1 MRKKV
6 NEEATLLDILKSMQP
21 QASTNVLRKMLT
33 NERITVDEETIH
45 RAKQIIMKGQTVE
58 ILPKPKISVQEER
71 EQQAKTH
78 NLDILFEDEA
88 ILVVNKPAGLLSVA
102 TDRLEQATL
111 HNRCVEYCRSQKKN
125 GWCYIVHRL
134 DKATSGIMVFAKS
147 EHVKRELQD
156 QFAQQLVHRHYV
168 ALVEGQSSSGR
179 ADHNLIE
186 DKNLRVYVSDRKTKT
201 SKRAVT
207 TWDIIAQGEHETLLS
222 VVIETGR
229 RHQIRVAMAENGT
242 PVVGDKIH
250 GAVTN
255 LHGRICLHAVALEF
269 LHPSN
274 DDPVRFESEYNP
286 AWRHGL
292 KNP

>member
-6 NEEATLLDILKSMQP
+6 SEEATLLDILKSMQP

-45 RAKQIIMKGQTVE
+45 RAKQIITKGQIVE

-102 TDRLEQATL
+102 TDRLEQDTL

-168 ALVEGQSSSGR
+168 ALVEGQSSAGR

-186 DKNLRVYVSDRKTKT
+186 DKNLRVYVSDKKTKT

-207 TWDIIAQGEHETLLS
+207 TWDILAQGEHETLLS

-242 PVVGDKIH
+242 PVVGDKMH

>member
-6 NEEATLLDILKSMQP
+6 NEDATLLDILKSMQP
-21 QASTNVLRKMLT
+21 QASTNVLRRMLT
-33 NERITVDEETIH
+33 NQRITVDEETIH
-45 RAKQIIMKGQTVE
+45 RAKQMITKGQIVE

-71 EQQAKTH
+71 EQQAKTN

-102 TDRLEQATL
+102 TDRLEQDTL
-111 HNRCVEYCRSQKKN
+111 HNRCVEYCRSQRKN

-147 EHVKRELQD
+147 EKVKLELQD

-168 ALVEGQSSSGR
+168 ALVEGQAPAGR
-179 ADHNLIE
+179 ADHNLTE
-186 DKNLRVYVSDRKTKT
+186 DKNLRVYVSDKKTKT

-207 TWDIIAQGEHETLLS
+207 TWDILAQGEHETLLS

-242 PVVGDKIH
+242 PVVGDKMH
-250 GAVTN
+250 GADTN

>member
-45 RAKQIIMKGQTVE
+45 RAKQIITKGQIVE

-102 TDRLEQATL
+102 TDRLEQDTL

-168 ALVEGQSSSGR
+168 ALVEGQSSAGR

-186 DKNLRVYVSDRKTKT
+186 DKNLRVYVSDKKTKT

-207 TWDIIAQGEHETLLS
+207 SWDILAQGEHETLLS

-242 PVVGDKIH
+242 PVVGDKMH
-250 GAVTN
+250 GAITN

>member
-134 DKATSGIMVFAKS
+134 DKTTSGIMVFAKS

-255 LHGRICLHAVALEF
+255 FHGRICLHAVALEF

>member
-45 RAKQIIMKGQTVE
+45 RAKQIITKGQIVE

-78 NLDILFEDEA
+78 NLDILFEDET

-102 TDRLEQATL
+102 TDRLEQDTL

-168 ALVEGQSSSGR
+168 ALVEGQSPSGR

-186 DKNLRVYVSDRKTKT
+186 DKNLRVYVSDKKTKT

-222 VVIETGR
+222 VVIQTGR

-242 PVVGDKIH
+242 PVVGDKMH

>member
-45 RAKQIIMKGQTVE
+45 RAKQIITKGQIVE

-102 TDRLEQATL
+102 TDRLEQDTL

-168 ALVEGQSSSGR
+168 ALVEGQASAGR

-186 DKNLRVYVSDRKTKT
+186 DKNLRVYVSDKKTKT

-207 TWDIIAQGEHETLLS
+207 TWDILAQGEHETLLS

-242 PVVGDKIH
+242 PVVGDKMH
-250 GAVTN
+250 GAITN

>member
-45 RAKQIIMKGQTVE
+45 RAKQIITKGQIVE
-58 ILPKPKISVQEER
+58 ILPKPKISVQKER

-102 TDRLEQATL
+102 TDRLEQDTL

-168 ALVEGQSSSGR
+168 ALVEGQSSAGR

-186 DKNLRVYVSDRKTKT
+186 DKNLRVYVSDKKTKT

-207 TWDIIAQGEHETLLS
+207 TWDILAQGEHETLLS

-242 PVVGDKIH
+242 PVVGDKMH

>member
-45 RAKQIIMKGQTVE
+45 RAKQIITKGQIVE

-88 ILVVNKPAGLLSVA
+88 ILVVNKPAGLLPVA
-102 TDRLEQATL
+102 TDRLEQDTL

-168 ALVEGQSSSGR
+168 ALVEGQSSAGR

-186 DKNLRVYVSDRKTKT
+186 DKNLRVYVSDKKTKT

-207 TWDIIAQGEHETLLS
+207 TWDILAQGEHETLLS

-242 PVVGDKIH
+242 PVVGDKMH
-250 GAVTN
+250 GAITN

>member
-6 NEEATLLDILKSMQP
+6 NEDATLLDILKSMQP

-33 NERITVDEETIH
+33 NQRITVDEETIH
-45 RAKQIIMKGQTVE
+45 RAKQIITKGQIVE

-71 EQQAKTH
+71 EQQAKTN

-102 TDRLEQATL
+102 TDRLEQDTL
-111 HNRCVEYCRSQKKN
+111 HNRCVEYCRSQRKN

-147 EHVKRELQD
+147 EKVKLELQD

-168 ALVEGQSSSGR
+168 ALVEGQSPAGR

-186 DKNLRVYVSDRKTKT
+186 DKNLRVYVSDKKTKT

-207 TWDIIAQGEHETLLS
+207 TWDILAQGEHETLLS

-242 PVVGDKIH
+242 PVVGDKMH

>member
-6 NEEATLLDILKSMQP
+6 KEETPLLDILKSMQP

-33 NERITVDEETIH
+33 NERITVDEQTIH
-45 RAKQIIMKGQTVE
+45 RAKQIITKGQIVE

-78 NLDILFEDEA
+78 NLDILFEDET

-102 TDRLEQATL
+102 TDRLEQDTL

-168 ALVEGQSSSGR
+168 ALVEGQSPSGR

>member
-45 RAKQIIMKGQTVE
+45 RAKQIITKGQIVE

-102 TDRLEQATL
+102 TDRLEQDTL

-168 ALVEGQSSSGR
+168 ALVEGQSSAGR

-186 DKNLRVYVSDRKTKT
+186 DKNLRVYVSDKKTKT

-207 TWDIIAQGEHETLLS
+207 TWDILAQGEHETLLS

-229 RHQIRVAMAENGT
+229 RHQIRVAMAENET
-242 PVVGDKIH
+242 PVVGDKMH
-250 GAVTN
+250 GAITN

>member
-6 NEEATLLDILKSMQP
+6 KEETTLLDILKSMQP

-45 RAKQIIMKGQTVE
+45 RAKQIITKGQTVE

-78 NLDILFEDEA
+78 NLDILFEDEE
-88 ILVVNKPAGLLSVA
+88 ILVVNKPAGVLSVA
-102 TDRLEQATL
+102 TDRLEQDTL

-125 GWCYIVHRL
+125 RWCYIVHRL

-168 ALVEGQSSSGR
+168 ALVEGHSSSGR

-229 RHQIRVAMAENGT
+229 RHQIRIAMAENGT

>member
-6 NEEATLLDILKSMQP
+6 NEDATLLDILKSMQP

-33 NERITVDEETIH
+33 NQRITVDEETIH
-45 RAKQIIMKGQTVE
+45 RAKQMITKGQIVE

-71 EQQAKTH
+71 EQQAKTN

-102 TDRLEQATL
+102 TDRLEQDTL
-111 HNRCVEYCRSQKKN
+111 HNRCVEYCRSQRKN

-147 EHVKRELQD
+147 EKVKLELQD

-168 ALVEGQSSSGR
+168 ALVEGQSPAGR

-186 DKNLRVYVSDRKTKT
+186 DKNLRVYVSDKKTKT

-207 TWDIIAQGEHETLLS
+207 TWDILAQGEHETLLS

-242 PVVGDKIH
+242 PVVGDKMH

>member
-1 MRKKV
+1 
-6 NEEATLLDILKSMQP
+6 
-21 QASTNVLRKMLT
+21 MLT
-33 NERITVDEETIH
+33 NQRITVDEETIH
-45 RAKQIIMKGQTVE
+45 RAKQIITKGQIVE

-71 EQQAKTH
+71 EQQAKTN

-102 TDRLEQATL
+102 TDRLEQDTL
-111 HNRCVEYCRSQKKN
+111 HNRCVEYCRSQRKN

-147 EHVKRELQD
+147 EKVKLELQD

-168 ALVEGQSSSGR
+168 ALVEGQSPAGR

-186 DKNLRVYVSDRKTKT
+186 DKNLRVYVSDKKTKT

-207 TWDIIAQGEHETLLS
+207 TWDILAQGEHETLLS

-242 PVVGDKIH
+242 PVVGDKMH

>member
-45 RAKQIIMKGQTVE
+45 RAKQIITKGQIVE

-102 TDRLEQATL
+102 TDRLEQDTL

-168 ALVEGQSSSGR
+168 ALVEGQSSAGR

-186 DKNLRVYVSDRKTKT
+186 DKNLRVYVSDKKTKT

-207 TWDIIAQGEHETLLS
+207 SWDILAQGEHETLLS

-229 RHQIRVAMAENGT
+229 RHQIRVAMAGNGT
-242 PVVGDKIH
+242 PVVGDKMH
-250 GAVTN
+250 GAITN

>member
-1 MRKKV
+1 MRKRV
-6 NEEATLLDILKSMQP
+6 NEDATLLDILKSMQP

-33 NERITVDEETIH
+33 NQRITVDEETIH
-45 RAKQIIMKGQTVE
+45 RAKQIITKGQIVE

-71 EQQAKTH
+71 EQQAKTN

-102 TDRLEQATL
+102 TDRLEQDTL
-111 HNRCVEYCRSQKKN
+111 HNRCVEYCRSQRKN

-147 EHVKRELQD
+147 EKVKLELQD

-168 ALVEGQSSSGR
+168 ALVEGQSPAGR

-186 DKNLRVYVSDRKTKT
+186 DKNLRVYVADKKTKT

-207 TWDIIAQGEHETLLS
+207 TWDILAQGEHETLLS

-242 PVVGDKIH
+242 PVVGDKMH

>member
-45 RAKQIIMKGQTVE
+45 RAKQIITKGQIVE

-102 TDRLEQATL
+102 TDRLEQDTL

-147 EHVKRELQD
+147 EHVKRELQN

-168 ALVEGQSSSGR
+168 ALVEGQSSAGC

-186 DKNLRVYVSDRKTKT
+186 DKNLRVYVSDKKTKT

-207 TWDIIAQGEHETLLS
+207 TWDILAQGEHETLLS

-242 PVVGDKIH
+242 PVVGDKMH

>member
-1 MRKKV
+1 
-6 NEEATLLDILKSMQP
+6 MQP

-45 RAKQIIMKGQTVE
+45 RAKQIIAKGQTVE

-78 NLDILFEDEA
+78 NLDILFEDET

-102 TDRLEQATL
+102 TDRLEQDTL
-111 HNRCVEYCRSQKKN
+111 HNRCVEYFRSQRKN

-168 ALVEGQSSSGR
+168 ALVEGQSSAGR

-186 DKNLRVYVSDRKTKT
+186 DKNLRVYVSDKKTKT

-207 TWDIIAQGEHETLLS
+207 TWDILARGEHETLLS

-242 PVVGDKIH
+242 PVVGDKMH

-269 LHPSN
+269 LHPAN

>member
-6 NEEATLLDILKSMQP
+6 KEETTLLDILKSMQP

-45 RAKQIIMKGQTVE
+45 RAKQIITKGQTVE

-78 NLDILFEDEA
+78 NLDILFEDEE
-88 ILVVNKPAGLLSVA
+88 ILVVNNPAGVLSVA
-102 TDRLEQATL
+102 TDRLEQDTL

-125 GWCYIVHRL
+125 RWCYIVHRL

-168 ALVEGQSSSGR
+168 ALVEGQSPSGR

-186 DKNLRVYVSDRKTKT
+186 DKNLRVYVSDKKTKT

-222 VVIETGR
+222 VVIQTGR

-242 PVVGDKIH
+242 PVVGDKMH

>member
-33 NERITVDEETIH
+33 NKRITVDEETIH
-45 RAKQIIMKGQTVE
+45 RAKQIIMKGQIVE

-102 TDRLEQATL
+102 TDRLEQDTL

-168 ALVEGQSSSGR
+168 ALVEGQSSAGR

-186 DKNLRVYVSDRKTKT
+186 DKNLRVYVSDKKTKT

-207 TWDIIAQGEHETLLS
+207 TWDILAQGEHETLLS

-242 PVVGDKIH
+242 PVVGDKMH

>member
-6 NEEATLLDILKSMQP
+6 NEDATLLDILKSMQP
-21 QASTNVLRKMLT
+21 QASTNVLRRMLT
-33 NERITVDEETIH
+33 NQRITVDEETIH
-45 RAKQIIMKGQTVE
+45 RAKQMITKGQIVE

-71 EQQAKTH
+71 EQQAKIN

-102 TDRLEQATL
+102 TDRLEQDTL
-111 HNRCVEYCRSQKKN
+111 HNRCVEYCRSQRKN

-147 EHVKRELQD
+147 EKVKLELQD

-168 ALVEGQSSSGR
+168 ALVEGQAPAGR
-179 ADHNLIE
+179 ADHNLTE
-186 DKNLRVYVSDRKTKT
+186 DKNLRVYVSDKKTKT

-207 TWDIIAQGEHETLLS
+207 TWDILAQGEHETLLS

-242 PVVGDKIH
+242 PVVGDKMH

>member
-1 MRKKV
+1 
-6 NEEATLLDILKSMQP
+6 
-21 QASTNVLRKMLT
+21 
-33 NERITVDEETIH
+33 
-45 RAKQIIMKGQTVE
+45 
-58 ILPKPKISVQEER
+58 
-71 EQQAKTH
+71 
-78 NLDILFEDEA
+78 
-88 ILVVNKPAGLLSVA
+88 
-102 TDRLEQATL
+102 
-111 HNRCVEYCRSQKKN
+111 
-125 GWCYIVHRL
+125 
-134 DKATSGIMVFAKS
+134 MVFAKS

-168 ALVEGQSSSGR
+168 ALVEGQSSAGR

-186 DKNLRVYVSDRKTKT
+186 DKNLRVYVSDKKTNT

-207 TWDIIAQGEHETLLS
+207 TWDILARGEHETLLS

-242 PVVGDKIH
+242 PVVGDKMH
-250 GAVTN
+250 GAITN